1 MKCLNTGD
9 GKGSMLYPGEGRLG
23 AGWSPT
29 CKYVRYLNSKIDD
42 LLKTKQERK
51 FSSEKSD
58 FLTHSQ
64 LLPFDQASLAVMT
77 LVSAGFGCLEKS
89 TNGTG
94 FKLFYKMETNILN
107 FALVSICRTVT
118 C

>member
-1 MKCLNTGD
+1 
-9 GKGSMLYPGEGRLG
+9 MLYPGEGRLG

-42 LLKTKQERK
+42 LLKTKQECK

-58 FLTHSQ
+58 FLMHSQ

-94 FKLFYKMETNILN
+94 FKFFIKWKQTYLTLPW
-107 FALVSICRTVT
+107 
-118 C
+118 